1 MRILKFSVDI
11 LGLAFEISAGQV
23 VKQHIQLGS
32 KKILPPTLQVS
43 EEGVAMFEQAVQDV
57 LASPGKTFAQQVAH
71 GATLIPKPV
80 TAPFTSRLYETIGYR
95 HGQKFDPIGSFAA
108 GGQMSASERIEFQL
122 SPQFAGQP
130 AGSILTG
137 TAQTVVCDAHR
148 ERSGGQIGRDG
159 TVLGKEAQV
168 LQLAGGV
175 IKHSDSLGPGSALG
189 VAELAQIKKSFLERT
204 AMVGQ
209 ADVFNDAI
217 VAMLFAVFLASDEA
231 QKHNLARVCQS
242 YREQAQGDGASL

>member
-1 MRILKFSVDI
+1 
-11 LGLAFEISAGQV
+11 
-23 VKQHIQLGS
+23 
-32 KKILPPTLQVS
+32 
-43 EEGVAMFEQAVQDV
+43 
-57 LASPGKTFAQQVAH
+57 
-71 GATLIPKPV
+71 
-80 TAPFTSRLYETIGYR
+80 
-95 HGQKFDPIGSFAA
+95 
-108 GGQMSASERIEFQL
+108 MSAPERIEFQL
-122 SPQFAGQP
+122 APQFAGQP

-137 TAQTVVCDAHR
+137 TAQAVVCDAHR

-175 IKHSDSLGPGSALG
+175 IKNSDSLGPGSALG
-189 VAELAQIKKSFLERT
+189 VAELAQIKKSFLKRT
-204 AMVGQ
+204 AMAGQ

-242 YREQAQGDGASL
+242 HRGQAQGDGSSLQRLLGS